1 VSLWDEYQI
10 WKASPAGQKAQRGGL
25 IGSPETIRTKLHRF
39 AESNVDQ
46 VILLNQAGRNRHEH
60 ICEALEL
67 FAAEVMPQFHD
78 LEAEHQEW
86 KQQVLA
92 GELDLEEIDT
102 EPYNFIS
109 PASTKWKRG
118 MQVPQPV
125 D

>member
-1 VSLWDEYQI
+1 
-10 WKASPAGQKAQRGGL
+10 L

-60 ICEALEL
+60 ICDALEL
-67 FAAEVMPQFHD
+67 FAAEVMPEFHA
-78 LEAEHQEW
+78 LEPEHQDW
-86 KQQVLA
+86 KRRVLA

-109 PASTKWKRG
+109 PASSKWKRG

-125 D
+125 E